1 MSKKF
6 IRICADDYGLT
17 QGINQ
22 AVINLFRSQAINCTS
37 CMTEAP
43 QWLNYS
49 APRLQEYIA
58 SDTTIEV
65 GIHLNLTENFRTLN
79 NKYTLGQILK
89 NSYSKNWS
97 IQLLES
103 ELQRQCEWF
112 EQGLKQAPRF
122 IDGHQHI
129 HQFPIIRDL
138 VVKISEVRYANTELW
153 IRNTLPSKLT
163 ANPKT
168 HVLTLLGGRTLK
180 QQLIKQAIKTNEG
193 FLGVYNF
200 SGDYQTHMSQ
210 WLEQAQENSLIM
222 CHPSTVVDVD
232 DGIGAQRVKE
242 YEFLVSDAFQ
252 NLLSQHGLTLK
263 PMQV

>member
-17 QGINQ
+17 QGIDQ

-49 APRLQEYIA
+49 APRLQEYMA

-65 GIHLNLTENFRTLN
+65 GIHLNLTESFRPLN
-79 NKYTLGQILK
+79 NKYTLNQVLK
-89 NSYSKNWS
+89 NSYFKRWPIKALVSD
-97 IQLLES
+97 I
-103 ELQRQCEWF
+103 QRQCEWF
-112 EQGLKQAPRF
+112 EQGLKQVPQF

-138 VVKISEVRYANTELW
+138 VLKIAKTRYANTELW

-193 FLGVYNF
+193 FLGVYDF
-200 SGDYQTHMSQ
+200 SGNYQTHMKQ
-210 WLEQAQENSLIM
+210 WLTQAQENTLIM
-222 CHPSTVVDVD
+222 CHPSARCDPQ

-242 YEFLVSDAFQ
+242 YEFLVSEVFQ
-252 NLLSQHGLTLK
+252 NLLNQHSLTLK
-263 PMQV
+263 PRQV